1 MIHQVIQQQL
11 QLVPRLVETHFT
23 ILMKNVKTE
32 TQEQMMDAQ
41 QVAKLNL
48 DGLVLTLE
56 RLQFVLLF
64 VETELLF
71 LLKYAII
78 KILYQETDV
87 ILYAQ

>member
-64 VETELLF
+64 VETELL
-71 LLKYAII
+71 
-78 KILYQETDV
+78 
-87 ILYAQ
+87 